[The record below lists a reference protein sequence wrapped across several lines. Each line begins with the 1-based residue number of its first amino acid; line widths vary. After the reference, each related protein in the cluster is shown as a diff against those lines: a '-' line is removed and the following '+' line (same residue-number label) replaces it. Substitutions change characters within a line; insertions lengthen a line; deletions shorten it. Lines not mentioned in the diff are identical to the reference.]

1 MVTDAQVRRL
11 REKRMSGKTLAA
23 AAAGMSERTAGCW
36 QHGGLPSTAK
46 APRSWGTREDAF
58 AAVWQAEVVPQ
69 LVADT
74 DGRPQVLTLFK
85 ALCRRH
91 PGRFQGLGVAV
102 RIEDFKDF
110 GTTTNGL
117 SLPRVSRNRAGVRS
131 VGCHFGC
138 QFGPVDVTEVLSDQ
152 RLSAFI
158 SRGLIPA
165 CREETVRRQGAFRR
179 SSSASR
185 VRQRGGSSRPRTGHG
200 LRARRS
206 NLWNGA
212 NENGYAE
219 TMLAKSEIQ
228 KEALDL
234 PAQERIELV
243 VELWDSLAPGQI
255 SVPDW
260 QRDLIRDR
268 LAALEDLLPE
278 ERSVPWGAVRKRIFS
293 DKT

>member
-1 MVTDAQVRRL
+1 
-11 REKRMSGKTLAA
+11 MSGKTLAA

-91 PGRFQGLGVAV
+91 PGRFQGLGAAV
-102 RIEDFKDF
+102 RIEDFEDF

-117 SLPRVSRNRAGVRS
+117 SLPRVSRNR
-131 VGCHFGC
+131 
-138 QFGPVDVTEVLSDQ
+138 
-152 RLSAFI
+152 
-158 SRGLIPA
+158 
-165 CREETVRRQGAFRR
+165 
-179 SSSASR
+179 
-185 VRQRGGSSRPRTGHG
+185 
-200 LRARRS
+200 
-206 NLWNGA
+206 
-212 NENGYAE
+212 

-243 VELWDSLAPGQI
+243 VELWDSPAPGQI